1 MVWTL
6 MLVLMI
12 QLVQSQDPCNVFHE
26 ASCPMEQTN
35 LVCLQSA
42 DYYNNITFAEVGFI
56 VTSSTAQCQ
65 DSCSVDSSECH
76 YWTHFLDTDY
86 CYHHL
91 ACAED
96 SLTHCDHCIS
106 GPTQP
111 PVNT

>member
-1 MVWTL
+1 M
-6 MLVLMI
+6 
-12 QLVQSQDPCNVFHE
+12 
-26 ASCPMEQTN
+26 
-35 LVCLQSA
+35 
-42 DYYNNITFAEVGFI
+42 TFAEQVGYI

-65 DSCSVDSSECH
+65 DSCYVDSSECR

-96 SLTHCDHCIS
+96 SLTHCDICIS

>member
-1 MVWTL
+1 
-6 MLVLMI
+6 MLT
-12 QLVQSQDPCNVFHE
+12 S
-26 ASCPMEQTN
+26 AEQ
-35 LVCLQSA
+35 
-42 DYYNNITFAEVGFI
+42 VGYI

-65 DSCSVDSSECH
+65 DSCRDNSECR

-91 ACAED
+91 ACSED